1 VADGETQEPAKPGR
15 GRPTKYP
22 KDACKRIIEYGK
34 QGMCMAEMASEFEVT
49 RETLYE
55 WARVHEDF
63 SDSLTC
69 AQELSEGYWAR
80 QVREGLKM
88 PPSDFQGAANLK
100 YMAQRFR
107 GWSEKAHVD
116 TKDVSSESGT
126 ETPDN
131 PRDTARRVAFL
142 LSKVAQDAGK

>member
-1 VADGETQEPAKPGR
+1 MADTESLKPEKPAR

-22 KDACKRIIEYGK
+22 KDACERIIEYGK

-55 WARVHEDF
+55 WARVHDDF

-80 QVREGLKM
+80 QIRDGLKL
-88 PPSDFQGAANLK
+88 PPAEFQGAANLK
-100 YMAQRFR
+100 YMAQRFK
-107 GWSEKAHVD
+107 GWSEKAHVE
-116 TKDVSSESGT
+116 TKETDPKTEA
-126 ETPDN
+126 ETPDT
-131 PRDTARRVAFL
+131 RSAARRVAML
-142 LSKVAQDAGK
+142 LAKGVQQAE

>member
-1 VADGETQEPAKPGR
+1 MPDTETLSERMKRER

-22 KDACKRIIEYGK
+22 KDACERILQYGRE
-34 QGMCMAEMASEFEVT
+34 GMCMAEMASEFEVT

-55 WARVHEDF
+55 WARVHPEF
-63 SDSLTC
+63 SDSLTR

-80 QVREGLKM
+80 QVRDGLKKS
-88 PPSDFQGAANLK
+88 PSEFQGQANLK

-116 TKDVSSESGT
+116 TRET
-126 ETPDN
+126 EPGDEPDTPDV
-131 PRDTARRVAFL
+131 RGEAR
-142 LSKVAQDAGK
+142 KVALLLHKGLSVAE